1 MIKEI
6 TLQDLLPNE
15 FYINKEGNMVAEIS
29 LKRINNIASAI
40 NNLYDENKRLNNII
54 KELDKQNGEL
64 GAELSITKDRIDK
77 TNWWLEQM
85 LKQATN
91 NETKAII
98 SGALELLLGSDKE

>member
-1 MIKEI
+1 MSEKDRKYFKGLIGFTFDDDDIKYIEKIVEKKDKEI
-6 TLQDLLPNE
+6 E
-15 FYINKEGNMVAEIS
+15 
-29 LKRINNIASAI
+29 
-40 NNLYDENKRLNNII
+40 RLNNII

-64 GAELSITKDRIDK
+64 GAELSIIKDTIDK

-98 SGALELLLGSDKE
+98 SGALELLLDKGE

>member
-1 MIKEI
+1 MSE
-6 TLQDLLPNE
+6 L
-15 FYINKEGNMVAEIS
+15 INKLNQYRSMGDKLYPEDILVIEDVWELLDEI
-29 LKRINNIASAI
+29 
-40 NNLYDENKRLNNII
+40 ERLNNII
-54 KELDKQNGEL
+54 NELDKQNGEL
-64 GAELSITKDRIDK
+64 GADLSIIKDTIDK

>member
-1 MIKEI
+1 MSEEKYITMDGKESFI
-6 TLQDLLPNE
+6 TYNDYWGKMRE
-15 FYINKEGNMVAEIS
+15 KDIEI
-29 LKRINNIASAI
+29 
-40 NNLYDENKRLNNII
+40 ERLNNII

-91 NETKAII
+91 NETRAII
-98 SGALELLLGSDKE
+98 SGTLELLLGSDKE

>member
-1 MIKEI
+1 MKHLEEVIINYDKKLMKAELEI
-6 TLQDLLPNE
+6 E
-15 FYINKEGNMVAEIS
+15 
-29 LKRINNIASAI
+29 
-40 NNLYDENKRLNNII
+40 RLNNII
-54 KELDKQNGEL
+54 NELDKQNGEL
-64 GAELSITKDRIDK
+64 GADLSIIKDTIDK